1 MTKRKTAA
9 LFKQGFVVAIDGPS
23 GAGKSTVSKL
33 LATALSGALLDTGAM
48 YRSVAFHA
56 LKTGVKSA
64 RELGAIARALEFE
77 VDRKTQALLV
87 NGRDPGSK
95 IRSTE
100 VSDMASLVSRY
111 KSVRSAL
118 TQRQR
123 QLGRSLMKQGPVVV
137 EGRDIGTVVFP
148 EVKFKFYV
156 TADAAVRAKRRF
168 SQLKKQGWSHLSL
181 NRVREMNEK
190 RDKQDSQRKL
200 APLKVPDDAVVV
212 DTSSMA
218 ISQVV
223 RFMADHIRGVLTL
236 SH

>member
-1 MTKRKTAA
+1 MSKRKATA
-9 LFKQGFVVAIDGPS
+9 LKQGFVVAIDGPS

-56 LKTGVKSA
+56 LKKGVKTA
-64 RELGAIARALEFE
+64 KDLGAIARALDFE
-77 VDRKTQALLV
+77 VDRTTQSLLV

-118 TQRQR
+118 TRRQR
-123 QLGRSLMKQGPVVV
+123 QLGRTLMKRGPVVV

-156 TADAAVRAKRRF
+156 TADPEVRARRRF
-168 SQLKKQGWSHLSL
+168 AQLKKQGWAHLTL
-181 NRVREMNEK
+181 KIVREMNEK
-190 RDKQDSQRKL
+190 RDRQDSQRKL
-200 APLKVPDDAVVV
+200 APLKVSDDAVVV
-212 DTSSMA
+212 DTSTMA

-236 SH
+236 SN